1 MFETIKKFTFYSKEK
16 IEMKLI
22 TEEIRAT
29 TPFLYETE
37 NVSILEKK
45 ATAKF
50 FTPYSNFTWYLFEL
64 DQDNDLAYG
73 LVFGYEDEWGRFNIS
88 KLEEITIGGGLP
100 AVERD
105 LFFRPLTVEEIYQE
119 RGIPLP
125 SWIARKKE
133 EMG

>member
-1 MFETIKKFTFYSKEK
+1 
-16 IEMKLI
+16 MKLI

-50 FTPYSNFTWYLFEL
+50 FTPYGNFTWYLFEL
-64 DQDNDLAYG
+64 DQGNDLAYG
-73 LVFGYEDEWGRFNIS
+73 LVFGYDDEWGRFSIS
-88 KLEEITIGGGLP
+88 ELEGITIGGGLS

-105 LFFRPLTVEEIYQE
+105 LYFTPLTVEEIYQE
-119 RGIPLP
+119 RGVPLP
-125 SWIARKKE
+125 SWILRKKE

>member
-1 MFETIKKFTFYSKEK
+1 
-16 IEMKLI
+16 MKLI

-73 LVFGYEDEWGRFNIS
+73 LVFGFDDEWGNFRIS
-88 KLEEITIGGGLP
+88 ELERITIGGGLP

-105 LFFRPLTVEEIYQE
+105 LFFRPLTIEEIYQE
-119 RGIPLP
+119 RGVPLP